1 MNPNQKSILTSKIKA
16 LSSQLVAELIEDGFD
31 HLESDF
37 YTDLE
42 KDLTKLFLS
51 VSRWEAS

>member
-1 MNPNQKSILTSKIKA
+1 MNPNLKSIVKNKIKA
-16 LSSQLVAELIEDGFD
+16 LSSELVAELIEDGFD

-51 VSRWEAS
+51 VSTWEAS